1 MPGHYGGGKMPAKK
15 KTMKKAGKGGS
26 PYQAPPTPHPGPF
39 VPAPGKKDDKLAQNI
54 FHPESTKPGNSPND
68 NT

>member
-1 MPGHYGGGKMPAKK
+1 MAKLPP
-15 KTMKKAGKGGS
+15 GKGGS

-39 VPAPGKKDDKLAQNI
+39 VPAPGKKDDKLVQNI
-54 FHPESTKPGNSPND
+54 FHPETTKPGNSPND

>member
-1 MPGHYGGGKMPAKK
+1 MAKLPP
-15 KTMKKAGKGGS
+15 GKGGS

-39 VPAPGKKDDKLAQNI
+39 VPAPGKKDKLAQNI
-54 FHPESTKPGNSPND
+54 FHPETTKPGNSPND